1 MRHRSSSSV
10 PPRPRSCYFCSY
22 AIGFI
27 DYKDTRLL
35 QRFMSSYGKI
45 SPRRRSGT
53 CASHQRTLAEAIKRA
68 RFMALVPFTLR

>member
-1 MRHRSSSSV
+1 MRHRSSQPV
-10 PPRPRSCYFCSY
+10 TPRQRSCYFCSY
-22 AIGFI
+22 AISFI
-27 DYKDTRLL
+27 DFKDMRLL

-53 CASHQRTLAEAIKRA
+53 CASHQRVLAEAIKRA